1 MPVLGNCQS
10 YEKVFL
16 VEVKMNEVGGK
27 EWNGEFR
34 SKFIYVAI
42 LENFLY
48 ETFFSWFIKLMLGT
62 GGPQVGTVFK

>member
-16 VEVKMNEVGGK
+16 AEVKMNEVGGK

-34 SKFIYVAI
+34 SKFICGAI

-48 ETFFSWFIKLMLGT
+48 ETFFSCL
-62 GGPQVGTVFK
+62 